1 MSNEVSTNG
10 TNGNAERVE
19 YVTPPV
25 DIVESE
31 QALTITADL
40 PGVAPGS
47 VDVSIDGD
55 QLTLVGHVSEDS
67 KQPRAYRRRFA
78 LRDPA
83 RFDTEHVS
91 AVLKHGVLELRLPRA
106 EKAKPRQI
114 AVTVN

>member
-1 MSNEVSTNG
+1 MSNEVA

-19 YVTPPV
+19 YITPSV
-25 DIVESE
+25 DIIESE

-55 QLTLVGHVSEDS
+55 RLTLVGRVSDDA
-67 KQPRAYRRRFA
+67 KHPRAYRRSFA

-91 AVLKHGVLELRLPRA
+91 AVLKHGVLELHLPRV

>member
-1 MSNEVSTNG
+1 MSNEVASNG

-31 QALTITADL
+31 QGLTITADL

-55 QLTLVGHVSEDS
+55 QLILVGHVSDDS
-67 KQPRAYRRRFA
+67 KHPRAYRRRFA
-78 LRDPA
+78 LSDPA

-106 EKAKPRQI
+106 EKEKPRQI